1 MTRRRMRAGLA
12 AVFLSVA
19 AASSAAE
26 VEFRAFVQASY
37 RLRADLDSWSSTA
50 QLLSAL
56 LGGVRPVLSVDGSP
70 DDLVALLSIPSV
82 RTGTLRV
89 LYLGLHV
96 ESSGRL
102 LFANGAKMR
111 PGEIAAGVQEKGGGW
126 TPHIVIVDTCHAAS
140 FAYDGDWLRAF
151 PVDHLFASDTNQLA
165 WELNLDQRQP
175 VHLRARYPEAY
186 DLIAAKLGAEWNGK
200 ISDLGFRVAK
210 LAVAQGGLAEG
221 KDSIR
226 AIAGVAREPVKS
238 ARFRQS
244 TILWRE
250 AHELKPPSGGANP

>member
-1 MTRRRMRAGLA
+1 MRAVLA
-12 AVFLSVA
+12 AAFLSVA
-19 AASSAAE
+19 AASPVPAAE

-37 RLRADLDSWSSTA
+37 RLRADLDSWASTA

-70 DDLVALLSIPSV
+70 DDLVALLSTPPAQ
-82 RTGTLRV
+82 TGTLRV

-96 ESSGRL
+96 EPGGRL

-111 PGEIAAGVQEKGGGW
+111 PGEIAAGAQAKGGGW

-151 PVDHLFASDTNQLA
+151 PAAHLFASDTNQLA
-165 WELNLDQRQP
+165 WELNLDQSQP
-175 VHLRARYPEAY
+175 VHLRALYPEAY

-210 LAVAQGGLAEG
+210 LATAQGGLPGG

-226 AIAGVAREPVKS
+226 AIAGVTREPVKS